1 MPFLVLILSLIV
13 PFAAL
18 AWAAWRA
25 HARLRDN
32 SRLHRVACDEASAE
46 LASFHA
52 CVESSRESS
61 RAVLRQLERTLRSI
75 DPALDALAAFM
86 PDGNE
91 LRCSFASGVRAE
103 HFATARV
110 SREARHH
117 LVAHAAAIRHRAALS
132 GSLRPF
138 IPTDRRALAIP
149 LCDGN
154 DVRGVL
160 YASSSS
166 DMALAQNERVARI
179 MLDAGLAYTLACERE
194 ADRADA
200 TYDALTGLLT
210 PRAFRDRLH
219 AELAPRAQATR
230 IVASLWF
237 VDTDH
242 FKRVNDEFGHAMGD
256 AVLQGMADVLRAHTF
271 ADVDIAGRNGGD
283 EFCALV
289 RESQKTVAIERAHA
303 LCVAIRERDF
313 GVPFRVTASIGVA
326 TFPHDAGSSS
336 ALLEAADGAMY
347 FSKRQGRDR
356 VSYAVDAATY
366 AVYR

>member
-347 FSKRQGRDR
+347 FSKRHGRDR